1 MLMLLR
7 DMDVKSLGKSKG
19 VFVFSSGDPLNSSR
33 QVGDDARQP
42 QNHLHGPASRW
53 AQATLLAVIVFFSL
67 LAMRG
72 LGAAYSYWNDEI
84 FAVFPTTLP
93 WSNLY
98 RHWLLPD
105 VHPPLYN
112 FFLKL
117 WTGAFG
123 VSETLTRIP
132 SMAFAVAS
140 ILALYRFTRDRPLPA
155 RLFALSFLGS
165 LPAWAYFA
173 QEVRSYSLALLL
185 ASAVTYLAL
194 ILRRLRLHGERS
206 GGRVLPLLVAYY
218 LLALA
223 LGLTHY
229 YGLIFVLLITAIN
242 FFERLVDANR
252 LRILGFVAVNLYWPY
267 LHARTGKLL
276 SHTGG
281 RFWIKVDP
289 VVGTIRN
296 YLEANFPLLLHRGE
310 FVIPLVVL
318 LVVLAV
324 AVLAHARP
332 SAAKLLAP
340 AASLGRDCQES
351 RYLSLLI
358 GLFLLA
364 TTLLDLRSPSS
375 TARNFIVLVPATV
388 IVLTNLF
395 TGVLDRARSTPWLRA
410 AVLGLAL
417 LLITGQTALSMQ
429 RLEAKS
435 MPRQNWKEMGL
446 FARSSDLCVEGCEL
460 LGTDDLF
467 TRLYFGDTKRVS
479 IAAEALASRGH
490 RLDPAHPLIGFHDAY
505 LELPAIQRANPELQC
520 WEPRQADA
528 NAVFVF
534 LNPRQVKTADPASH
548 GFASCRTVAD
558 PPYFWTGR

>member
-1 MLMLLR
+1 M
-7 DMDVKSLGKSKG
+7 
-19 VFVFSSGDPLNSSR
+19 FSSGDSLNGSG
-33 QVGDDARQP
+33 QVDHDTRQP
-42 QNHLHGPASRW
+42 PSHLRGPSPRW
-53 AQATLLAVIVFFSL
+53 AQATLLATIAFFLL
-67 LAMRG
+67 LAKRR
-72 LGAAYSYWNDEI
+72 LDTAYSYWNDEI
-84 FAVFPTTLP
+84 FSVFPATLP
-93 WSNLY
+93 WFNLY

-123 VSETLTRIP
+123 VSEIVTRIP
-132 SMAFAVAS
+132 SMAFAVVAL
-140 ILALYRFTRDRPLPA
+140 LALYRFTHDRTFPA

-165 LPAWAYFA
+165 LPVWAYFA

-194 ILRRLRLHGERS
+194 ILRRHRLQGYRS
-206 GGRVLPLLVAYY
+206 GGRGLSLLVAYY
-218 LLALA
+218 VLALA

-242 FFERLVDANR
+242 FFERLVDDNR
-252 LRILGFVAVNLYWPY
+252 VRMLGFVAVNLYWPY
-267 LHARTGKLL
+267 LHARTGNLL

-296 YLEANFPLLLHRGE
+296 FLEANFPLLLHRGE
-310 FVIPLVVL
+310 FVLPLVL
-318 LVVLAV
+318 LLAVLAV
-324 AVLAHARP
+324 ALLAHARP
-332 SAAKLLAP
+332 SRAKVFAP
-340 AASLGRDCQES
+340 SVALGRDCQET
-351 RYLSLLI
+351 RFLTLLI
-358 GLFLLA
+358 GLFLLV
-364 TTLLDLRSPSS
+364 TILIDLRSPSS

-395 TGVLDRARSTPWLRA
+395 TACLERAGPWPWLRF
-410 AVLGLAL
+410 AVLGLAIV
-417 LLITGQTALSMQ
+417 LITGQTALSMQ

-446 FARSSDLCVEGCEL
+446 FARSTDLCAEGCEL

-479 IAAEALASRGH
+479 IAAHALAGRGH

-505 LELPAIQRANPELQC
+505 LELPAIQRANPEMQC
-520 WEPRQADA
+520 WEPRQADP

-534 LNPRQVKTADPASH
+534 LDPRQVKAADPANH
-548 GFASCRTVAD
+548 GFGSCRTVAD
-558 PPYFWTGR
+558 PPYFWSGR

>member
-1 MLMLLR
+1 M
-7 DMDVKSLGKSKG
+7 
-19 VFVFSSGDPLNSSR
+19 
-33 QVGDDARQP
+33 
-42 QNHLHGPASRW
+42 
-53 AQATLLAVIVFFSL
+53 
-67 LAMRG
+67 
-72 LGAAYSYWNDEI
+72 
-84 FAVFPTTLP
+84 
-93 WSNLY
+93 
-98 RHWLLPD
+98 
-105 VHPPLYN
+105 
-112 FFLKL
+112 
-117 WTGAFG
+117 
-123 VSETLTRIP
+123 
-132 SMAFAVAS
+132 
-140 ILALYRFTRDRPLPA
+140 
-155 RLFALSFLGS
+155 
-165 LPAWAYFA
+165 
-173 QEVRSYSLALLL
+173 
-185 ASAVTYLAL
+185 
-194 ILRRLRLHGERS
+194 
-206 GGRVLPLLVAYY
+206 
-218 LLALA
+218 LALA

-242 FFERLVDANR
+242 FFERLVDDNR
-252 LRILGFVAVNLYWPY
+252 VRMLGFVAVNLYWPY

-296 YLEANFPLLLHRGE
+296 FLEANFPLLLHRGE
-310 FVIPLVVL
+310 FVVP

-332 SAAKLLAP
+332 SMLKVFAP
-340 AASLGRDCQES
+340 SVALVRDCQET
-351 RYLSLLI
+351 RFLTLLI
-358 GLFLLA
+358 GMFFLVAILG
-364 TTLLDLRSPSS
+364 DLRSPSS

-388 IVLTNLF
+388 VVLTNLF
-395 TGVLDRARSTPWLRA
+395 TACLERAGTRPWLRA

-417 LLITGQTALSMQ
+417 VLITGQTALSMQ

-460 LGTDDLF
+460 LGTDDDLF

-479 IAAEALASRGH
+479 IAAQALASRGH